1 MIESKNRTARSISYF
16 NLPDFAS
23 IDCTNHPMYQRAH
36 EKIEQ
41 LTQAL
46 TEKREETRKLKE
58 EILHKT

>member
-1 MIESKNRTARSISYF
+1 MLRSIV
-16 NLPDFAS
+16 
-23 IDCTNHPMYQRAH
+23 TNHPIYQRAH